1 MLKADEREKLERAF
15 AEGEASQ
22 RLEGIDPGE
31 PYWTVK
37 ARILAGEISF
47 EQGIAEIAAHH
58 RPRASAVA

>member
-1 MLKADEREKLERAF
+1 MLQPDEREKLERGF

-22 RLEGIDPGE
+22 RLEGFELGE

-37 ARILAGEISF
+37 ARILAGELTF
-47 EQGIAEIAAHH
+47 EQGLKEIAAYH